1 MAENMC
7 IKRNTTAILPIMVE
21 GVSYSSLSAVKI
33 AFKSCSHYH
42 SPVLI
47 DKEYKKEDSAIV
59 SYGASG
65 FTVNVMLKPEET
77 FKLEPGE
84 VYADVYPITSSA
96 VINTG
101 NPIRYD
107 VIDTHYKE
115 AIS

>member
-21 GVSYSSLSAVKI
+21 GVSYSSLSAIKI
-33 AFKSCSHYH
+33 AFKSCNHHH
-42 SPVLI
+42 SPILI
-47 DKEYKKEDSAIV
+47 DKEYKKADAAIV
-59 SYGASG
+59 SYGEAG

-84 VYADVYPITSSA
+84 AYADVYPITSSG

-101 NPIRYD
+101 EPIRYD
-107 VIDTHYKE
+107 VIDTHYE
-115 AIS
+115 GVIS